1 MTRARTTRAGLTS
14 YSKLTLTAVLAAGLV
29 LGVSGAEAAKSKDGA
44 ANADHLIKTGV
55 DALRAGRV
63 DLAVQELTAA
73 ITGGKISQSTLAR
86 ALYYRG
92 LAYRKQNKPAQAIA
106 DFTSALWIKNG
117 LDAEQRA
124 DALLNRAAAYREA
137 GLTDQAEAD
146 EKRVAAT
153 RQAAGANT
161 ASAESRPT
169 PSTSPAASSAPSSS
183 SGGLGSFFS
192 ALFGN
197 APASQEAPAQGSS
210 APSNSASGTRQATG
224 AGRSPTVSA
233 WSSQTHPATGG
244 WSDTTVVRKAS
255 TSDSSRRTPT
265 TTASTGR
272 SAGVGQFVQ
281 VAAVRSRQE
290 AQAVAARLKQLG
302 VTEGQ
307 RDTAIEEAVMGNM
320 GTLYSVRLGPF
331 ASANEVQSI
340 CPRLRQA
347 GLDCLII
354 SR

>member
-14 YSKLTLTAVLAAGLV
+14 YSKLTLTAVLAAGLI
-29 LGVSGAEAAKSKDGA
+29 LGVPGAEAAKSKDGA

-137 GLTDQAEAD
+137 GLSDQAEAD

-169 PSTSPAASSAPSSS
+169 PSTSPTASAAPSSS

-233 WSSQTHPATGG
+233 WSSQT
-244 WSDTTVVRKAS
+244 
-255 TSDSSRRTPT
+255 
-265 TTASTGR
+265 
-272 SAGVGQFVQ
+272 
-281 VAAVRSRQE
+281 
-290 AQAVAARLKQLG
+290 
-302 VTEGQ
+302 
-307 RDTAIEEAVMGNM
+307 
-320 GTLYSVRLGPF
+320 
-331 ASANEVQSI
+331 
-340 CPRLRQA
+340 
-347 GLDCLII
+347 
-354 SR
+354 